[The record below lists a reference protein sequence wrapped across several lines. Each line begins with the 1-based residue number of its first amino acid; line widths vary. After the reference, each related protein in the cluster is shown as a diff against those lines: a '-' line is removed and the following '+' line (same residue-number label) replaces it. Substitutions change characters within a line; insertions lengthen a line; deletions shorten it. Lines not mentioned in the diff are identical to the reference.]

1 MEMSILRSVRSAL
14 VVAAF
19 VAMAL
24 CASATALAEADGA
37 ADRTLLEQGRATY
50 ERICFACHTM
60 TPPPRNAPPIVGLAA
75 HLRARFANRD
85 DAVAHIVDYVRA
97 PSAAK
102 SVLPPQAIQRW
113 GVMPPLALPE
123 AELRAVA
130 SWLWQQYDPAF
141 QHQMPGMGMGMGGP
155 PPGRGPRGP

>member
-1 MEMSILRSVRSAL
+1 MRSIRSAL
-14 VVAAF
+14 VVAA
-19 VAMAL
+19 VVTL
-24 CASATALAEADGA
+24 VLGASATALAEADGA
-37 ADRTLLEQGRATY
+37 AERTLLEQGRATY
-50 ERICFACHTM
+50 DRICFACHTM

-75 HLRARFANRD
+75 HLHARFANRD
-85 DAVAHIVDYVRA
+85 DAVAHIVDYIRA

-113 GVMPPLALPE
+113 GMVMPPLALPE

-141 QHQMPGMGMGMGGP
+141 QHQMPGMGMGMGLGGP

>member
-1 MEMSILRSVRSAL
+1 MSIMRSIRSAL
-14 VVAAF
+14 VVAA
-19 VAMAL
+19 VVTL
-24 CASATALAEADGA
+24 VLGASATALAEADGA
-37 ADRTLLEQGRATY
+37 AERTLLEQGRATY
-50 ERICFACHTM
+50 DRICFACHTM

-75 HLRARFANRD
+75 HLHARFANRD
-85 DAVAHIVDYVRA
+85 DAVAHIVDYIRA

-113 GVMPPLALPE
+113 GMVMPPLALPE

>member
-1 MEMSILRSVRSAL
+1 MPTMRSVRSAL
-14 VVAAF
+14 V
-19 VAMAL
+19 
-24 CASATALAEADGA
+24 ATALLGA
-37 ADRTLLEQGRATY
+37 ASPALADAKDAAERALLEQGRSTY
-50 ERICFACHTM
+50 DRICFACHTI

-75 HLRARFANRD
+75 HLHERFPKRD

-97 PSAAK
+97 PSAGK

-113 GVMPPLALPE
+113 GMVMPPLALPE

-130 SWLWQQYDPAF
+130 VWLWEQYDPAF
-141 QHQMPGMGMGMGGP
+141 QHRMPGMGMGMGGP

>member
-1 MEMSILRSVRSAL
+1 MRSIWSAL
-14 VVAAF
+14 VAAALLGAAF
-19 VAMAL
+19 P
-24 CASATALAEADGA
+24 ALAGA
-37 ADRTLLEQGRATY
+37 KDAAERALLEQGRATY
-50 ERICFACHTM
+50 DRICFACHTI

-75 HLRARFANRD
+75 HLRERFRTRD

-97 PSAAK
+97 PSAEK

-113 GVMPPLALPE
+113 GVVMPPLALPE